1 MDKLTGTMF
10 EKAHFQKAFGTL
22 KPACDAFITEP
33 NDVNSK
39 LLKNAMAMVPEYAL
53 TQLQPYV
60 LIPLEIHLK
69 TNKLNCT
76 VNVLDVLTTLLKKT
90 SISLWPTFMRIYKM
104 LVEKLTH
111 EKNPDIAVN
120 LSEDIKL
127 SIIIALNL
135 LIEKA
140 DIVVLNE
147 MYNEVDCKH
156 VGYLIYICTIIIKKE
171 KMNILRVEALKCIS
185 MLSSNW
191 NKNIES
197 NIRLKIIQRL
207 IKFVPGV
214 LSVCSIIVNATDIQ
228 HHSITVAAI
237 NLWSTITSLIICD
250 EYVIE
255 DCNPYLEKSICN
267 DNENDD
273 KQKLNDWIQENR
285 TNFNLVAT
293 HMNKTR
299 EHQHWRVRLQLVSSC
314 DVLLSKCTSS
324 MKSSVTSLIETLIVL
339 SDDEQPEVEKLANE
353 SVDKLHKIFDGQ
365 NKKSLLELLEES
377 FYILLSRIPRFIR
390 TSNYIEQ
397 KTELSLLSGYIKLFG
412 KAHLSQVLNSYAHLD
427 RLITA
432 LIQILELEYKTITLL
447 EESSIRDL
455 NSIQT
460 FTADVSKNVPWKQLI
475 HFNDTSALH
484 KIECICKLIGLYGD
498 SNFIGRY
505 LMDLFE
511 SRAMYRRE
519 ITLLINMVLSENSGE
534 YHYNLVRDVIDLYL
548 ESDIWYLPTSIEN
561 NSTTNIADA
570 QKNVIQICLMTEGLS
585 KLVSSLPVTQQNLCL
600 IHCLYPILERVGSE
614 HGPISLA
621 GQSAITL
628 LAHSGGYRDPI
639 DLVIKNSDYLSHHF
653 TNKLWSI
660 SKHPEVLNALKVV
673 MNLNSGDD
681 LLQSF
686 HTMVTEVL
694 VQSCDVHRTENMHS
708 FMKVFHI
715 FIMCVRKREQK
726 CSPVSDHTEKSKS
739 SSNCVIENILQYH
752 KMKTIDL
759 ENDFED
765 ECWEN
770 KFSYTPCE
778 NNENVTED
786 DEDDEDNKKP
796 LPPYIEMVLSIMK
809 RVLHYLPSKHNS
821 LPLQILNE
829 GLNVISS
836 YEDQLLPMVHKI
848 WSPLCT
854 KFNSNTDDIVFR
866 EAFNVLTTMAS
877 TAKDFIRSRSLKQ
890 VLPTITE
897 RLASSAKQSRKVAK
911 GSVYFTSHKYKMQ
924 YTILSG
930 LADFVLNLNFF
941 EKDMHDVSNSVAYY
955 LDKDQ
960 PIELQNKSK
969 EFYKKL
975 YEKHSD
981 FVWIYL
987 QSLYVDEYEYKSD
1000 NERLPTIKVYS
1011 SSLFNKCNISKN
1023 VSELLEPL
1031 KI

>member
-1 MDKLTGTMF
+1 MST
-10 EKAHFQKAFGTL
+10 EKAHFQKAFSIL

-33 NDVNSK
+33 NDVNTK
-39 LLKNAMAMVPEYAL
+39 LLKNALVMVPEYAL

-69 TNKLNCT
+69 TNKSNCT
-76 VNVLDVLTTLLKKT
+76 LNVLDVLTTLLKKT

-104 LVEKLTH
+104 LVEKLSH
-111 EKNPDIAVN
+111 EKKSDKAEN

-127 SIIIALNL
+127 SIIVALNSL
-135 LIEKA
+135 VEKA
-140 DIVVLNE
+140 DIVVLNQ
-147 MYNEVDCKH
+147 MFSEVDCKH
-156 VGYLIYICTIIIKKE
+156 VGYLIYICTIVIKNE
-171 KMNILRVEALKCIS
+171 KMNILRVEALKCIGI
-185 MLSSNW
+185 LSSIW
-191 NKNIES
+191 DKNIDS
-197 NIRLKIIQRL
+197 NIRFQIIQRL

-214 LSVCSIIVNATDIQ
+214 LSVSSIIVNATDIQ
-228 HHSITVAAI
+228 HHSITVAAL

-250 EYVIE
+250 DHVIE
-255 DCNPYLEKSICN
+255 DCNTYLGESICN
-267 DNENDD
+267 VKNDD
-273 KQKLNDWIQENR
+273 KKILNDWIQENS

-293 HMNKTR
+293 HMIKTR

-324 MKSSVTSLIETLIVL
+324 MKSSITNLIETLIVL

-390 TSNYIEQ
+390 TSNYIKQ
-397 KTELSLLSGYIKLFG
+397 KTELSLLCGYIKLFG
-412 KAHLSQVLNSYAHLD
+412 KTHLSRVLNSYAHLD
-427 RLITA
+427 RLTTV

-455 NSIQT
+455 NCIQT
-460 FTADVSKNVPWKQLI
+460 LTTEMSINVPWKQLI
-475 HFNDTSALH
+475 HFNDTSALY

-498 SNFIGRY
+498 CNFIGRY

-511 SRAMYRRE
+511 SKIMYRKE
-519 ITLLINMVLSENSGE
+519 ITLLMNMILSENNGE
-534 YHYNLVRDVIDLYL
+534 CHYSIVRDVIDLYL
-548 ESDIWYLPTSIEN
+548 ECNFWYLPTSIEN
-561 NSTTNIADA
+561 DSTTNIADA
-570 QKNVIQICLMTEGLS
+570 QKNVVQICLMTEGLA
-585 KLVSSLPVTQQNLCL
+585 KLVSSLPVTQQHLCL

-621 GQSAITL
+621 GQGAITL
-628 LAHSGGYRDPI
+628 LARSGGYSNPI
-639 DLVIKNSDYLSHHF
+639 DLVVKNSDYLSHHF
-653 TNKLWSI
+653 TNKLWSL

-673 MNLNSGDD
+673 MNLNGSDD

-715 FIMCVRKREQK
+715 FVMCVRKREQK
-726 CSPVSDHTEKSKS
+726 CTTITDNTEKSKS
-739 SSNCVIENILQYH
+739 SSNCVIENILGYH
-752 KMKTIDL
+752 KMMTLDL
-759 ENDFED
+759 ENNLDD
-765 ECWEN
+765 EYWEN
-770 KFSYTPCE
+770 EINSNAPRE
-778 NNENVTED
+778 NNENI

-796 LPPYIEMVLSIMK
+796 LPPYIQMVLSIMK

-829 GLNVISS
+829 GLNVISN
-836 YEDQLLPMVHKI
+836 YENQLLPMVHKI

-854 KFNSNTDDIVFR
+854 KFNNNTDDIVFR

-890 VLPTITE
+890 VLPTIIE
-897 RLASSAKQSRKVAK
+897 RLASNAKESNNVLK

-930 LADFVLNLNFF
+930 LADFVLNLNFL
-941 EKDMHDVSNSVAYY
+941 EKDMYDVSNSVAHY
-955 LDKDQ
+955 LEKDQ
-960 PIELQNKSK
+960 PIELQKISK
-969 EFYKKL
+969 EFYRKL
-975 YEKHSD
+975 HAKHSD

-987 QSLYVDEYEYKSD
+987 QSLYVDEYEFKSD
-1000 NERLPTIKVYS
+1000 NARLPTIKICCS
-1011 SSLFNKCNISKN
+1011 SMFNKSNISKN

-1031 KI
+1031 NL